1 MDENDSL
8 HVVSRHFKKVH
19 RVNIAVIAFVC
30 IATIIQSFFDTAKF
44 SLAIHIAVACLLIL
58 SCVVVYYLPV
68 RRVIKAIILLLIPA
82 TVNIVGLLLLGYGPD
97 QHYGVFIVLAM
108 AALYLER
115 KVMISIC
122 VFIDIC
128 FVFIFVFFH
137 SRFLSAPGLELYGFL
152 KMLLIVNI
160 TAVLVYTI
168 TKWARGIL
176 KSLMRSN
183 AHLVMANRT
192 LHSSEELL
200 KDSMDSLVESEERFR
215 MVFEEMSDGVMITEE
230 NGIAAGC
237 NHACENI
244 LGLSESDLNG
254 KYIWDI
260 LLMVSLPDHR
270 EESDRDWIKMR
281 FEMYAS
287 NNGNVPGE
295 YEIIRP
301 DGSSRV
307 IAFRVFAFKTRLGK
321 RVGIMVYD
329 HTERREHEKKIHDLA
344 YMDSVTS
351 LPNRTMFLE
360 ELNIRLTASEEEVGA
375 LFILNFS
382 RLKTINDIFGHAFG
396 DRLLR
401 DIAAVL
407 QAESPDGF
415 VARLSG
421 GEFAIIHNTTKSRE
435 ESIRR
440 AAELIQSLDR
450 PFKVEENKIHLAA
463 NIGIALFPEAGNTV
477 VEVMKNAD
485 AALHKALELG
495 HNRFLVFDHSI
506 TDAFREYMT
515 VESGLHSALGDKE
528 FRLYYQPQVDCATGR
543 ICGFE
548 ALLRWERPDGI
559 VPPNRFIK
567 IAEESGL
574 IVPIGL
580 WVIDEACRF
589 ADGIRKRGGKDVS
602 ISLNISTL
610 QLVQSDF
617 TEKVNHIVDATGV
630 DRSSI
635 GFEITESA
643 FMQSFDTNV
652 EKLEMLKRSGIEIH
666 LDDFGT
672 GYSSLSYLKR
682 LPIDVVK
689 IDKSFVDDVAA
700 GAGKKDLTGPIV
712 GLAHTLG
719 LKVIAEGVESENQ
732 LRELSR
738 YDCDMVQ
745 GYLISRPI
753 PSGEV
758 DSFLS
763 VYTPFVM

>member
-1 MDENDSL
+1 MG
-8 HVVSRHFKKVH
+8 
-19 RVNIAVIAFVC
+19 
-30 IATIIQSFFDTAKF
+30 
-44 SLAIHIAVACLLIL
+44 
-58 SCVVVYYLPV
+58 SCVLVYYLPLK
-68 RRVIKAIILLLIPA
+68 RIMKAVVLLLIP
-82 TVNIVGLLLLGYGPD
+82 TSVNIATLFVVGYNPERN
-97 QHYGVFIVLAM
+97 YAVFIIFAM

-115 KVMISIC
+115 KVILAVC
-122 VFIDIC
+122 VFVNVS
-128 FVFIFVFFH
+128 FVALLAVFH
-137 SRFLSAPGLELYGFL
+137 SRFLSSPASELYGFF
-152 KMLLIVNI
+152 KMMLIANI
-160 TAVLVYTI
+160 IALLVYTI

-176 KSLMRSN
+176 KNLMRSN

-192 LHSSEELL
+192 LHSSEVML
-200 KDSMDSLVESEERFR
+200 KDSMESLVESEERFR
-215 MVFEEMSDGVMITEE
+215 MVFEEMSDGVMITEAD
-230 NGIAAGC
+230 GVMTGC
-237 NHACENI
+237 NRACENI
-244 LGLSESDLNG
+244 LGLGADEMNG
-254 KYIWDI
+254 RRLWDVLI
-260 LLMVSLPDHR
+260 EISLPDHR
-270 EESDRDWIKMR
+270 SENDREWIRQR
-281 FEMYAS
+281 FDMYS
-287 NNGNVPGE
+287 NNNGNVPGE
-295 YEIIRP
+295 YEIKRR

-307 IAFRVFAFKTRLGK
+307 IAFRVFTFGTRKGK

-344 YMDSVTS
+344 YLDPVTS
-351 LPNRTMFLE
+351 LPNRTLFLE
-360 ELNIRLTASEEEVGA
+360 ELSLRLSSQTQKEESGA

-396 DRLLR
+396 DRLLS

-407 QAESPDGF
+407 QTESPDGF

-421 GEFAIIHNTTKSRE
+421 GEFAIIHGSTKTRE

-450 PFKVEENKIHLAA
+450 PFSVDENKIHLAA

-485 AALHKALELG
+485 AALHKALDLG
-495 HNRFLVFDHSI
+495 QNRFLVFDRSI
-506 TDAFREYMT
+506 TEAFREYMT
-515 VESGLHSALGDKE
+515 VENGLHSALSDNE
-528 FRLYYQPQVDCATGR
+528 FKLYYQPQVNCATGK

-589 ADGIRKRGGKDVS
+589 ANEIHRRGGADVS

-617 TEKVNHIVDATGV
+617 TEKVNNIIDSTGV
-630 DRSSI
+630 DRSTI

-643 FMQSFDTNV
+643 FMQSFETNV
-652 EKLEMLKRSGIEIH
+652 EKLEKIKRSGIEIH

-700 GAGKKDLTGPIV
+700 GEGKKDLTGPIV

-753 PSGEV
+753 PSSEV
-758 DSFLS
+758 GSFLS